1 MKKEEEIKEGDEQS
15 YYIGFFLNMLYKI
28 RNNKELSNKIDLTS
42 LDIPQID
49 NASLLIIE
57 ENDYNIKKINEK
69 INYDKKPWSVFN
81 IYKKSY
87 FHNPYANLDNTD
99 LLRLKLLND
108 IIQSKKM
115 ISNFYSRRQ
124 FYGNI
129 YQKLYVKFLL
139 KNPLLI
145 ILQIS
150 SIKLFCD
157 FIPEINEE
165 KEKEEKG
172 NKEEKEIEQQDC
184 LTYSEGKI
192 NLVPMQECQMEL
204 SVSSSKPGKIIV
216 KGLSFI
222 LFRDSKIIHLFN
234 QKNKNRLYNHKHKSA
249 SVDQNPSGIKRKLSN
264 DSNSASEN
272 INTKA
277 STNNDMDSISKML
290 TMQIKSQRKGAFS
303 KKSKIEYFVRDY
315 NNDIYLEFPLGLEID
330 VYSYQLLFFPF
341 ILNNTS
347 NKQRIRRFSIFLESS
362 DDRKI
367 KTFYKYITK
376 DLELN
381 RDCKTSQKI
390 LLPLLPISSDSNNLY
405 IKVLIKCAD
414 EMRIYPIEI
423 KRFIIKLNI
432 KNSFSFEFKESYNNL
447 NSFDK
452 KNNVFKQIDFSLKAE
467 IRIKNKNQLLNFVI
481 NEPIYN
487 EKLILNSRNKY
498 IINDS
503 DIHEIFRF
511 NKDENI
517 KTNNEVKEKDK
528 FNFIINNKDIF
539 EIETKDESNNHIFDQ
554 FNKIIN
560 NKNKNII
567 FFPWTA
573 EIFDNKKRIMGLY
586 LYQLNLSGPK
596 LTKDFIREI
605 FYNST
610 KTKIIKKKV
619 NDEKTLI
626 VIDLFLNKNG
636 IGSLGEI
643 ITKYD
648 IFFDEQNPEI
658 NWFGLQKY
666 SIINKINKKEEN
678 IFLCKFNFMTKLK
691 GLYEVNRISTK
702 LYKKNDEKNEQEIFM
717 EINHITKPISILI

>member
-1 MKKEEEIKEGDEQS
+1 MI
-15 YYIGFFLNMLYKI
+15 
-28 RNNKELSNKIDLTS
+28 
-42 LDIPQID
+42 
-49 NASLLIIE
+49 
-57 ENDYNIKKINEK
+57 EK
-69 INYDKKPWSVFN
+69 IKP
-81 IYKKSY
+81 
-87 FHNPYANLDNTD
+87 
-99 LLRLKLLND
+99 
-108 IIQSKKM
+108 
-115 ISNFYSRRQ
+115 FYQ
-124 FYGNI
+124 
-129 YQKLYVKFLL
+129 
-139 KNPLLI
+139 
-145 ILQIS
+145 
-150 SIKLFCD
+150 
-157 FIPEINEE
+157 
-165 KEKEEKG
+165 
-172 NKEEKEIEQQDC
+172 
-184 LTYSEGKI
+184 
-192 NLVPMQECQMEL
+192 
-204 SVSSSKPGKIIV
+204 
-216 KGLSFI
+216 
-222 LFRDSKIIHLFN
+222 
-234 QKNKNRLYNHKHKSA
+234 
-249 SVDQNPSGIKRKLSN
+249 
-264 DSNSASEN
+264 
-272 INTKA
+272 
-277 STNNDMDSISKML
+277 
-290 TMQIKSQRKGAFS
+290 
-303 KKSKIEYFVRDY
+303 
-315 NNDIYLEFPLGLEID
+315 
-330 VYSYQLLFFPF
+330 
-341 ILNNTS
+341 
-347 NKQRIRRFSIFLESS
+347 
-362 DDRKI
+362 
-367 KTFYKYITK
+367 YITK

-381 RDCKTSQKI
+381 RDGKTSQKI

-517 KTNNEVKEKDK
+517 KTNNEEKEKDK

-573 EIFDNKKRIMGLY
+573 EIFDNKKRIQGLY